1 MLRIY
6 VIIVGVMYMAITM
19 VYAVE
24 FIMTHPGSGW
34 SAYQAFEYAL
44 RWPLRLI

>member
-1 MLRIY
+1 M
-6 VIIVGVMYMAITM
+6 IIVGVMYMAITG

-34 SAYQAFEYAL
+34 SAYQGIEYAM

>member
-1 MLRIY
+1 MLRMY
-6 VIIVGVMYMAITM
+6 LIIVGVMYMAITG

-24 FIMTHPGSGW
+24 FIMTHPGW
-34 SAYQAFEYAL
+34 SAYQGIEYAM